1 MYARISTVK
10 VQAEKVD
17 EAIRIYQESVVPAL
31 EGQTGFAGALL
42 LTQPDSGQGISITMW
57 ASPEDQV
64 ASETSGFYR
73 EQLAK
78 FAGLFT
84 MAPVRE
90 VYEVSVQTGRPSKPA
105 STAGSPE

>member
-10 VQAEKVD
+10 VQPEQVD
-17 EAIRIYQESVVPAL
+17 EAIRIYRESVVPAL
-31 EGQTGFAGALL
+31 EGQAGFAGALL

-84 MAPVRE
+84 VTPVRE
-90 VYEVSVQTGRPSKPA
+90 VYEVSVQAGRPWRSAPTSGA
-105 STAGSPE
+105 RE